1 MAHFQALMFELPVK
15 PGQRRQLFISLSHA
29 RFPWHPCGAFSA
41 SPATCATGAIV
52 GPSASKLK
60 MLEEEVTCILSAPGP
75 SWLISGEHHGTS
87 VGTVRK
93 NTKGCALPFYHPN
106 LAQGNRLIL
115 DGFNLFLIQYLSL
128 SSVREGRP
136 QIYCRSSSNLH
147 SQYMFRA
154 LDQP

>member
-1 MAHFQALMFELPVK
+1 M
-15 PGQRRQLFISLSHA
+15 
-29 RFPWHPCGAFSA
+29 HPEC
-41 SPATCATGAIV
+41 PRAILV
-52 GPSASKLK
+52 DLR
-60 MLEEEVTCILSAPGP
+60 
-75 SWLISGEHHGTS
+75 GTS
-87 VGTVRK
+87 WNICRK
-93 NTKGCALPFYHPN
+93 PLGKTTKGCALPFYHPN

-154 LDQP
+154 LDQS